1 VHRLREVTGTEGTP
15 LNELELGRRCADG
28 QRGLP
33 ASTVMRHRPEQAVP
47 GLEVGGP
54 VRLSV
59 EDAERPALAALD
71 QVETKS
77 AG

>member
-15 LNELELGRRCADG
+15 LNELELVARALMDG
-28 QRGLP
+28 GVLP
-33 ASTVMRHRPEQAVP
+33 ASTVMRHRPRQSVP
-47 GLEVGGP
+47 GLKAGEP

-71 QVETKS
+71 RVETKS